1 MGRDNFKTAVTLS
14 SCIFRLYGK
23 DMFGKRKIRLALVDL
38 NGTCHVGN
46 DLVGNSSKAISD
58 LLENQ
63 IRVKYVTNT
72 TKGIAARL

>member
-14 SCIFRLYGK
+14 SCIFRLYGE